1 MNRII
6 NKYSVLAASVLLFLA
21 FGIFYIWNVFV
32 PYIMEQYFWS
42 YLQASNV
49 FYVHTVTF
57 VTGTIT
63 SGVFN
68 KKFGSRA
75 ALYIGGYLFSA
86 GFLLSSFI
94 THNNAYFLFLTV
106 TIASLGMGIAYST
119 IISCVQKWWAAKKG
133 FATGIILCAL
143 GSSTVLFA
151 PLVDSMLP
159 EASFGLS
166 QTFRL
171 LFFVF
176 FITVTL
182 FGIFIKVPGNGEQI
196 NEAGKENNSPDQ
208 YTPTQVIKSKN
219 YYRAL
224 CILLFLIPLYYLV
237 MPFLKV
243 TGGDRGLSQSETIT
257 LIMLTGVVN
266 VIGRFVCPKLT
277 DAIKTKK
284 VINLLYV
291 LALSCSVLI
300 SFSRS
305 TLYFATVLVIGF
317 IYGGTM
323 GIIPIIASDYFGTK
337 HLSSNLGLFMIV
349 VLIMSLLSPAITAII
364 EALGN
369 SFIYIGVFSFIP
381 GVLGILIN
389 NRKKRMT

>member
-6 NKYSVLAASVLLFLA
+6 NKYSVLVGGTFLFLA

-32 PYIMEQYFWS
+32 PYIMEQYSWS
-42 YLQASNV
+42 YLQASSV

-57 VTGTIT
+57 VMGTIT

-94 THNNAYFLFLTV
+94 THKNAYLLFITV
-106 TIASLGMGIAYST
+106 TIASFGMGVSYST

-133 FATGIILCAL
+133 FATGIILCAI

-159 EASFGLS
+159 ETSLGLS
-166 QTFRL
+166 QTFQL
-171 LFFVF
+171 LFLIF

-182 FGIFIKVPGNGEQI
+182 LGIFIKTPSNDEQI
-196 NEAGKENNSPDQ
+196 DETGKENNSPDQ
-208 YTPTQVIKSKN
+208 YTPMQVIKSKN
-219 YYRAL
+219 YYRVL

-243 TGGDRGLSQSETIT
+243 TGEARGLSQPETIN

-266 VIGRFVCPKLT
+266 VVGRFVCPKLT
-277 DAIKTKK
+277 DVINTKK
-284 VINLLYV
+284 VINLLYILV
-291 LALSCSVLI
+291 LTCSVLM

-337 HLSSNLGLFMIV
+337 HLSSNLGLFMIT
-349 VLIMSLLSPAITAII
+349 VLIMSLLSPAIVAII

-369 SFIYIGVFSFIP
+369 QFIYIGAFSLIP
-381 GVLGILIN
+381 GILGILIN
-389 NRKKRMT
+389 SRKKRMT